1 MSFVVLTGHK
11 NSHFMIFYV
20 LILYIQIVLF
30 INAQNAPYTILDEK
44 SIMISR
50 CEPNWSAGN
59 DIKIERENNCFIE
72 VIINPLLARVM
83 SK

>member
-1 MSFVVLTGHK
+1 MYAKIWHVREKLDLH
-11 NSHFMIFYV
+11 
-20 LILYIQIVLF
+20 VLF